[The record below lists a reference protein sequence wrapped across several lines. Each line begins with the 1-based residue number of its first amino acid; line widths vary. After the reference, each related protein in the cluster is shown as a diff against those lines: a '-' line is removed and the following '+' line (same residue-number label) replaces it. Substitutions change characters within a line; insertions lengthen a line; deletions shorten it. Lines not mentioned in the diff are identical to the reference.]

1 MGAGPRQE
9 VGKERLVSVGG
20 GRWTLMEVADEPVIH
35 ARLAG
40 EGDALCRREDAVE
53 RPVLGGWCEG
63 AAEGGDST
71 GSMFRAGGG
80 LVERLARMPLGVRS
94 FPVAAEDI
102 VVLAAA
108 DKCKGVVVAEGGG
121 TGRDCRCNFW
131 HLIDSVREFAAEGI
145 EPAEGEA
152 GWWGPLPSAPA
163 GREESEDWA
172 HRSEFSAATS
182 KGP

>member
-1 MGAGPRQE
+1 
-9 VGKERLVSVGG
+9 
-20 GRWTLMEVADEPVIH
+20 MEVADEPVIH

-108 DKCKGVVVAEGGG
+108 DKCEGVVVAEGGG
-121 TGRDCRCNFW
+121 AGRDCRSDCW
-131 HLIDSVREFAAEGI
+131 HLIDSVLELAAKGVEQQ
-145 EPAEGEA
+145 AAHVLALLDAA
-152 GWWGPLPSAPA
+152 GNALTMKF
-163 GREESEDWA
+163 R
-172 HRSEFSAATS
+172 
-182 KGP
+182 